1 MKGRICGLFCFIVA
15 KKILEIIMDLSIQLL
30 NARISKQQLNEL
42 DNDFR
47 QLSPAQQTLQL
58 NHLYDS
64 AQRLSVKY
72 DFMQNIAIRILSTNT
87 APSPFINQLTNIDAL
102 SFFTSAL
109 RVNKGFLVQDTQG
122 NNVLHNVFKHADTT
136 KLPFNYVRSLMLFES
151 NDDLVKA
158 LAQPNSHG
166 LTPVACYIAYAN
178 KPSTPVK
185 HEFSA
190 LLALMEIEQKQNPNA
205 KQQLANVLKGQKVN
219 ETTILLSAAYL
230 QRSTAQ
236 VAHLIKAL

>member
-1 MKGRICGLFCFIVA
+1 
-15 KKILEIIMDLSIQLL
+15 MDLSIQLL

-42 DNDFR
+42 DNDFK

-72 DFMQNIAIRILSTNT
+72 DFMQNIATRILSSNT

-102 SFFTSAL
+102 RFFAPAL
-109 RVNKGFLVQDTQG
+109 KVNKGFLVQDAQG
-122 NNVLHNVFKHADTT
+122 NNVLHNVFKHADAT

-151 NDDLVKA
+151 NDELAKA

-205 KQQLANVLKGQKVN
+205 KQQLANVIKGQKVN

>member
-1 MKGRICGLFCFIVA
+1 
-15 KKILEIIMDLSIQLL
+15 MDLSIQLL

-42 DNDFR
+42 DNDFK

-72 DFMQNIAIRILSTNT
+72 DFMQNIATRILSSNT

-102 SFFTSAL
+102 NFFTPAL
-109 RVNKGFLVQDTQG
+109 KVNKGFLVQDTQG
-122 NNVLHNVFKHADTT
+122 NNVLHNVFKHADAT

-151 NDDLVKA
+151 NDELAKA

-205 KQQLANVLKGQKVN
+205 KQQLANVIKGQKVN

>member
-1 MKGRICGLFCFIVA
+1 
-15 KKILEIIMDLSIQLL
+15 
-30 NARISKQQLNEL
+30 
-42 DNDFR
+42 
-47 QLSPAQQTLQL
+47 
-58 NHLYDS
+58 
-64 AQRLSVKY
+64 
-72 DFMQNIAIRILSTNT
+72 
-87 APSPFINQLTNIDAL
+87 
-102 SFFTSAL
+102 
-109 RVNKGFLVQDTQG
+109 
-122 NNVLHNVFKHADTT
+122 
-136 KLPFNYVRSLMLFES
+136 MLFES
-151 NDDLVKA
+151 NDELAKA

-166 LTPVACYIAYAN
+166 LTAVACYIAYAN

-205 KQQLANVLKGQKVN
+205 KQQLANVIKGQKVN

>member
-1 MKGRICGLFCFIVA
+1 
-15 KKILEIIMDLSIQLL
+15 MDLSIQLL
-30 NARISKQQLNEL
+30 NARISKQQLNGL
-42 DNDFR
+42 DNDFK

-72 DFMQNIAIRILSTNT
+72 DFMQNIATRILSSNT

-102 SFFTSAL
+102 SFFTPAL
-109 RVNKGFLVQDTQG
+109 KVNKGFLVQDTQG
-122 NNVLHNVFKHADTT
+122 NNVLHNVFKHADAT

-151 NDDLVKA
+151 NDELAKA

-190 LLALMEIEQKQNPNA
+190 LLALMQSLSFRK
-205 KQQLANVLKGQKVN
+205 N
-219 ETTILLSAAYL
+219 EGF
-230 QRSTAQ
+230 
-236 VAHLIKAL
+236 

>member
-1 MKGRICGLFCFIVA
+1 
-15 KKILEIIMDLSIQLL
+15 MDLSIQLL

-42 DNDFR
+42 DNDFK

-72 DFMQNIAIRILSTNT
+72 DFMQNIATRILSSNT

-102 SFFTSAL
+102 SFFTPAL
-109 RVNKGFLVQDTQG
+109 TVHKGFLVQDTQG
-122 NNVLHNVFKHADTT
+122 NNLLHYVFKHADAT

-151 NDDLVKA
+151 NDELAKA

-205 KQQLANVLKGQKVN
+205 KQQLANVIKGQKVN

>member
-1 MKGRICGLFCFIVA
+1 
-15 KKILEIIMDLSIQLL
+15 MDLSIQLL

-42 DNDFR
+42 NNDFK

-58 NHLYDS
+58 NHLFQS
-64 AQRLSVKY
+64 AERLSIKY
-72 DFMQNIAIRILSTNT
+72 DFMQNVAKRIFTTNT
-87 APSPFINQLTNIDAL
+87 PPSPFINQLTSIDAL
-102 SFFTSAL
+102 SFFTPAL
-109 RVNKGFLVQDTQG
+109 KLNKGFLAQDTQG
-122 NNVLHNVFKHADTT
+122 NNVLHNVFKHADAT

-158 LAQPNSHG
+158 LAQPNQQG
-166 LTPVACYIAYAN
+166 LTPVASYIAYAD
-178 KPSTPVK
+178 KPNTPVK

-205 KQQLANVLKGQKVN
+205 KQQLINVLKGQKLN

-236 VAHLIKAL
+236 VVHLIKAL

>member
-1 MKGRICGLFCFIVA
+1 
-15 KKILEIIMDLSIQLL
+15 MDLSIQLL

-42 DNDFR
+42 DNDFK

-72 DFMQNIAIRILSTNT
+72 DFMQNIATRILSSNT

-102 SFFTSAL
+102 SFFTPGL
-109 RVNKGFLVQDTQG
+109 KVNKGFLVQDTQG
-122 NNVLHNVFKHADTT
+122 NNVLHNVFKHADAT

-151 NDDLVKA
+151 NDELAKA

-205 KQQLANVLKGQKVN
+205 KQQLANVIKGQKVN